1 MRTSMDAFG
10 EERAGDSLVA
20 DALSTLEP
28 EHRVVIVRAFY
39 RGESVDALADAL
51 DLPQDTVKTR
61 LLHGLRALRLALQEN
76 GVMES

>member
-1 MRTSMDAFG
+1 MNALRG
-10 EERAGDSLVA
+10 PRAGDSLIA

-28 EHRVVIVRAFY
+28 EHRAVVVRAFY
-39 RGESVDALADAL
+39 RGESVASLAEALG
-51 DLPQDTVKTR
+51 LPQDAVKTR

>member
-1 MRTSMDAFG
+1 MDAFG
-10 EERAGDSLVA
+10 GQRAGDSLVA
-20 DALSTLEP
+20 DALSALEP

-39 RGESVDALADAL
+39 RGESVAALADAL